1 MLALFQTLPWRGN
14 VRQLLNV
21 LWNIVVLHSG
31 PVVTMNM
38 LPAELRQSV
47 PEPAPASP
55 AQPHLPAAEA
65 LDAFAGMTMD
75 QIEQLLV
82 ERVIERNGGS
92 LPRAARE
99 LALSPSTLYRK
110 RERWLASP
118 PFASGS

>member
-1 MLALFQTLPWRGN
+1 MRFSAIRTRYA
-14 VRQLLNV
+14 
-21 LWNIVVLHSG
+21 
-31 PVVTMNM
+31 
-38 LPAELRQSV
+38 AELRQSV
-47 PEPAPASP
+47 PEPAPVSP
-55 AQPHLPAAEA
+55 AQPHLPATEA